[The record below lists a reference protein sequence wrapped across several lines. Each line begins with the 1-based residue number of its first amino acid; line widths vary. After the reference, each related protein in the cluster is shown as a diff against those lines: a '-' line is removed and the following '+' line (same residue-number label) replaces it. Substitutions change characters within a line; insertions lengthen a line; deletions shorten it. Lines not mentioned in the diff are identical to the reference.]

1 MKNKI
6 LKHINIL
13 ITAVS
18 LTFVVTIFWIG
29 VSDFVKFIGLIYSI
43 LLLFAISYWLVYSVY
58 KKSEE

>member
-6 LKHINIL
+6 LKHIDIL
-13 ITAVS
+13 ITAVA

-29 VSDFVKFIGLIYSI
+29 VSDFVKFIGLRYSI
-43 LLLFAISYWLVYSVY
+43 LLLFTIDYWLVYSVY